1 MIKKFLFISTL
12 LLSASLSAIAQKV
25 NVDLP
30 QTTVKQAISELKTQG
45 YSFVYQVG
53 DLDTG
58 KRISVNATSLQ
69 SAVEQI
75 LAGQNVTYKING
87 KNIVVTPAAPA
98 PATTSEARPTN
109 QVSGVV
115 TDEAGE
121 PVVGATVR
129 VKGTNRG
136 TITDIDGK

>member
-30 QTTVKQAISELKTQG
+30 QTTVKQAISELYSQG

-69 SAVEQI
+69 
-75 LAGQNVTYKING
+75 
-87 KNIVVTPAAPA
+87 
-98 PATTSEARPTN
+98 
-109 QVSGVV
+109 
-115 TDEAGE
+115 
-121 PVVGATVR
+121 
-129 VKGTNRG
+129 
-136 TITDIDGK
+136 